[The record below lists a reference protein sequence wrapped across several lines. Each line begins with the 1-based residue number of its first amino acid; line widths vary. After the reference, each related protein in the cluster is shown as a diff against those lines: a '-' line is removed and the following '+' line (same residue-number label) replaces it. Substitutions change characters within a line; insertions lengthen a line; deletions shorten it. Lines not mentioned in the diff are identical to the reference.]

1 MKEQFD
7 KKLVDK
13 IKDSF
18 ENHQEKFDPQE
29 WDKFSNAYFG
39 GGQKKSPMMWWPW
52 VSGIAAAIV
61 LGFFLFIQLSDQEIQ
76 ENSFMAM
83 EEYPISKQSEN
94 HRDYQLPKEEQ
105 VLDQSRKDEFKED
118 KGIEN
123 LSEDKLNHVGS
134 KLSQIIGKKENSNS
148 IPESIQM
155 DSNTVSNTKVS
166 EESFRKDTSIEEAK
180 IDSGEKLVATVLPSK
195 EDIVE
200 KDTFSTKQ
208 SELLKDTFIANIA
221 EEQKEAQSS
230 INAWLSEG
238 VDEKLLAKSADIEKN
253 NPMRLGVMLAPQ
265 SISNAN
271 QSLNL
276 GAGVLSEFSFSKRL
290 KIDVGLA
297 YARQNIS
304 PVVNDNVIAASG
316 SMAQHADNS
325 RMLSFSSNFVNA
337 SYELSFGQL
346 ELPINLKYKV
356 LESNNTG
363 IYLITGVS
371 NMVYLNQRN
380 VGTFTSANFMTAGL
394 MADSQVV
401 AQTFVETTT
410 PSDVALESESNI
422 GQMVNFSLGYEY
434 NLKNGTFISLE
445 PFYKMSVGGQTFVNQ
460 QFAIG
465 GLNLRMNFQFKK

>member
-7 KKLVDK
+7 KKLVNK

-18 ENHQEKFDPQE
+18 EDHHEPFDPQQWE
-29 WDKFSNAYFG
+29 KFSGAYFG
-39 GGQKKSPMMWWPW
+39 ETPPSLLKVWLPW
-52 VSGIAAAIV
+52 ASGIAAAIV
-61 LGFFLFIQLSDQEIQ
+61 VALFLYIQLDDQSSPVH
-76 ENSFMAM
+76 SFKAM
-83 EEYPISKQSEN
+83 DEYPISEQSN
-94 HRDYQLPKEEQ
+94 HHDEYQLPKVEDELALNRSLNPK
-105 VLDQSRKDEFKED
+105 VDKDEPSMKNTFEKDSEFGEVVKKKSTPVPNLD
-118 KGIEN
+118 NTESGIVKIEN
-123 LSEDKLNHVGS
+123 EDLTPPNVPIRQTTSEEFEKLVTEILPKTEILSED
-134 KLSQIIGKKENSNS
+134 I
-148 IPESIQM
+148 
-155 DSNTVSNTKVS
+155 KVS
-166 EESFRKDTSIEEAK
+166 SEQPDFLKHSFIAQEEKDAQHSIEAWLKE
-180 IDSGEKLVATVLPSK
+180 GLEEKMSK
-195 EDIVE
+195 EKVNE
-200 KDTFSTKQ
+200 TAS
-208 SELLKDTFIANIA
+208 
-221 EEQKEAQSS
+221 
-230 INAWLSEG
+230 
-238 VDEKLLAKSADIEKN
+238 
-253 NPMRLGVMLAPQ
+253 NPMRLGLMLAPQ

-297 YARQNIS
+297 YARQNIT
-304 PVVNDNVIAASG
+304 PVVNNNVIAASG
-316 SMAQHADNS
+316 PIAQQADNS

-356 LESNNTG
+356 LENNKTG

-394 MADSQVV
+394 MSNSQVST
-401 AQTFVETTT
+401 QTFVETST
-410 PSDVALESESNI
+410 PSDNAENSEGNI

-434 NLKNGTFISLE
+434 NLKNGTYLSLE